1 MSIGLCRRPK
11 TEGGRP
17 VFAEFVSFPV
27 FLRRLLRSAVYNVCM
42 PDIVVRAAQA
52 EDAEALVQLINL
64 AFRAERPFVEGNRLD
79 LAEVRAHMVKGQF
92 LLLLEGETLVGCV
105 HAEAHRDRGHIGLL
119 SVEAGRQK
127 TGVGKQL
134 MTAAEEHLRAAG
146 CKVADLRFINHRAEL
161 LRFYSRLGYAESG
174 SAPFPFTNRM
184 RMPFH
189 FVEMTK
195 TLA

>member
-1 MSIGLCRRPK
+1 MSIGLCQRPT
-11 TEGGRP
+11 TERP

-27 FLRRLLRSAVYNVCM
+27 FLGRLLRFAVYNVCM
-42 PDIVVRAAQA
+42 PDIVVRAAEA

-79 LAEVRAHMVKGQF
+79 LAEVRAHMAKGPF
-92 LLLLEGETLVGCV
+92 LVLVEGETIVGCV

-119 SVEAGRQK
+119 SVEPGRQK

-134 MTAAEEHLRAAG
+134 MTAAEEHLRNGG
-146 CKVADLRFINHRAEL
+146 CKSADLRFINHRAEL
-161 LRFYSRLGYAESG
+161 LRFYSQLGYIESG
-174 SAPFPFTNRM
+174 TAAFPHTSRM
-184 RMPFH
+184 KMPFH